1 MSNKQLRIN
10 TIVLL
15 CILVL
20 CSCAAAEETAT
31 VHGSLYNWYTLEPQ
45 EDVILEINTTPAQT
59 VVANNGIYAFT
70 LEPGSYL
77 IIARGYENGTL
88 TAYSEEEIT
97 IKKQGDYVID
107 ILLYPV
113 YEEDIEDLND
123 TELSNLTA
131 SVEEGTKIVEQTSDD
146 QDNYSYFL
154 ILIIPLLI
162 VAIYF
167 YRHNREDYNQK
178 PVTTIPD
185 LSDVEQTPDVAPPDE
200 ISQEVQPEEENK
212 KEEELPADLK
222 EILAIIHKAG
232 GRITQ
237 KDLRQKLNCS
247 EAKASL
253 MIADLQRRGLID
265 KFKKGRG
272 NILVLKDENVP
283 DHQNL

>member
-1 MSNKQLRIN
+1 MLGY
-10 TIVLL
+10 
-15 CILVL
+15 
-20 CSCAAAEETAT
+20 CAAAEETAT

-59 VVANNGIYAFT
+59 IVASNGIYAFT

-77 IIARGYENGTL
+77 IKARGYENGKL
-88 TAYSEEEIT
+88 TSYSEEEIT

-107 ILLYPV
+107 ILLYPA
-113 YEEDIEDLND
+113 YEEDIEDFND
-123 TELSNLTA
+123 TELNNLTT
-131 SVEEGTKIVEQTSDD
+131 SVEEDTRIVEETSDD
-146 QDNYSYFL
+146 RDNSYYLL

-167 YRHNREDYNQK
+167 YRHNKEKNVK
-178 PVTTIPD
+178 NSVTSSPD
-185 LSDVEQTPDVAPPDE
+185 ISEIEQAHELEKAGEKSHTSRPKEAE
-200 ISQEVQPEEENK
+200 T

-222 EILAIIHKAG
+222 EILAIIQKAG

-247 EAKASL
+247 EAKTSL

-272 NILVLKDENVP
+272 NILVLKD
-283 DHQNL
+283 

>member
-1 MSNKQLRIN
+1 MSSKQLRIA

-15 CILVL
+15 CILIL
-20 CSCAAAEETAT
+20 SSCAAAEETAT

-77 IIARGYENGTL
+77 IEARGYENSTL

-123 TELSNLTA
+123 TELNNLTA
-131 SVEEGTKIVEQTSDD
+131 SVEEGTKIVEETSDD

-167 YRHNREDYNQK
+167 YRRKREENGK
-178 PVTTIPD
+178 NSVTTIPD
-185 LSDVEQTPDVAPPDE
+185 LSDAEQTPEVAPSGE
-200 ISQEVQPEEENK
+200 IPHEVKPEEEDKN
-212 KEEELPADLK
+212 EEELPADLK
-222 EILAIIHKAG
+222 EILAIIQKAG

-272 NILVLKDENVP
+272 NILVLKN
-283 DHQNL
+283 

>member
-1 MSNKQLRIN
+1 MSNKQLRIA

-15 CILVL
+15 CTLMFAN
-20 CSCAAAEETAT
+20 CTAAEDTAT

-59 VVANNGIYAFT
+59 IVASNGIYAFN

-77 IIARGYENGTL
+77 IEARGYENGTL
-88 TAYSEEEIT
+88 TSYSEEEIT
-97 IKKQGDYVID
+97 IKRQGDYVID
-107 ILLYPV
+107 ILLYPA
-113 YEEDIEDLND
+113 YEEDIDDIND
-123 TELSNLTA
+123 TELNNLTA
-131 SVEEGTKIVEQTSDD
+131 SVEEGTKIVEEKSDD
-146 QDNYSYFL
+146 KDNYSYLL

-185 LSDVEQTPDVAPPDE
+185 LSDVEQAPDVAPPDE
-200 ISQEVQPEEENK
+200 MPHEVKPEEADK

-222 EILAIIHKAG
+222 EILTIIKKAG

-272 NILVLKDENVP
+272 NILVLKD
-283 DHQNL
+283 

>member
-1 MSNKQLRIN
+1 M
-10 TIVLL
+10 
-15 CILVL
+15 

-59 VVANNGIYAFT
+59 VVASNGIYAFN

-77 IIARGYENGTL
+77 IEARGYENGTL
-88 TAYSEEEIT
+88 TAYSEEEII

-146 QDNYSYFL
+146 KDNYSYFL

-167 YRHNREDYNQK
+167 YRHKREDYNQK

-185 LSDVEQTPDVAPPDE
+185 MPKVEHTPEMAPSGE
-200 ISQEVQPEEENK
+200 ISQEVQPEEGK

-222 EILAIIHKAG
+222 EILTIVKKAG

-247 EAKASL
+247 EAKTSL

-272 NILVLKDENVP
+272 NILVLKD
-283 DHQNL
+283 

>member
-1 MSNKQLRIN
+1 VSNKQLRIA

-15 CILVL
+15 CTLMFAN
-20 CSCAAAEETAT
+20 CTAAEDTAT

-59 VVANNGIYAFT
+59 VVASNGIYAFT

-146 QDNYSYFL
+146 NSNSYYLL

-167 YRHNREDYNQK
+167 YRQK
-178 PVTTIPD
+178 KEENGKNSVTSSSGISEIEQIQE
-185 LSDVEQTPDVAPPDE
+185 LEQTGGKSHTARPEDE
-200 ISQEVQPEEENK
+200 DK

-222 EILAIIHKAG
+222 EILTILQKAG

-237 KDLRQKLNCS
+237 KDLRQRLNCS

-253 MIADLQRRGLID
+253 MVADLQRRGYID

-272 NILVLKDENVP
+272 NILVLKG
-283 DHQNL
+283 

>member
-1 MSNKQLRIN
+1 MSNKQLRI
-10 TIVLL
+10 TPIVLL

-20 CSCAAAEETAT
+20 STCVAAEETAT

-45 EDVILEINTTPAQT
+45 EDVILKINTTPAQT
-59 VVANNGIYAFT
+59 IVASNGIYAFN

-77 IIARGYENGTL
+77 IEARGYENGTL
-88 TAYSEEEIT
+88 TAYSEEEFT
-97 IKKQGDYVID
+97 IKRQGDYVID
-107 ILLYPV
+107 ILLYPA
-113 YEEDIEDLND
+113 YEEDIDNLND
-123 TELSNLTA
+123 TELNNLTA
-131 SVEEGTKIVEQTSDD
+131 SVEEGTKIVEETSDD
-146 QDNYSYFL
+146 KNNYSYL
-154 ILIIPLLI
+154 LLLIIPLLI

-167 YRHNREDYNQK
+167 YRRNKEENGK
-178 PVTTIPD
+178 NSVTSNPD
-185 LSDVEQTPDVAPPDE
+185 ISDIEQTQKSEQTDE
-200 ISQEVQPEEENK
+200 KSYISWPEEEDK

-222 EILAIIHKAG
+222 EILTIIKKSG

-272 NILVLKDENVP
+272 NILILKD
-283 DHQNL
+283 

>member
-1 MSNKQLRIN
+1 MSNKQLRIT

-20 CSCAAAEETAT
+20 NSCAAAEETVT

-59 VVANNGIYAFT
+59 VVANNGIYAFS

-77 IIARGYENGTL
+77 IEARGYENGTL
-88 TAYSEEEIT
+88 TSYSEEEIT

-113 YEEDIEDLND
+113 YEEDIDDLND
-123 TELSNLTA
+123 TELNNLTE
-131 SVEEGTKIVEQTSDD
+131 SVEEGTKIVEETSDD
-146 QDNYSYFL
+146 KDNSSYLL

-167 YRHNREDYNQK
+167 YRHNRENYNQK
-178 PVTTIPD
+178 PVTAMPD
-185 LSDVEQTPDVAPPDE
+185 MPDAEQAPDVAPPDE
-200 ISQEVQPEEENK
+200 MPHGVKPEEEDK

-222 EILAIIHKAG
+222 EILTIIKKAG

-237 KDLRQKLNCS
+237 KDLRQNLNCS

-272 NILVLKDENVP
+272 NILVLKD
-283 DHQNL
+283 

>member
-1 MSNKQLRIN
+1 M
-10 TIVLL
+10 
-15 CILVL
+15 
-20 CSCAAAEETAT
+20 CSCAAGEETAT

-59 VVANNGIYAFT
+59 IVASNGIYAFN

-77 IIARGYENGTL
+77 IEARGYENGTL
-88 TAYSEEEIT
+88 TSYSEEEIT
-97 IKKQGDYVID
+97 IKRQGDYVID
-107 ILLYPV
+107 ILLYPA
-113 YEEDIEDLND
+113 YEEDIDDIND
-123 TELSNLTA
+123 TELNNLTA
-131 SVEEGTKIVEQTSDD
+131 SVEEGTKIVEEKSDD
-146 QDNYSYFL
+146 KDNYSYLL

-185 LSDVEQTPDVAPPDE
+185 LSDVEQAPDVAPPDE
-200 ISQEVQPEEENK
+200 MPHEVKPEEADK

-222 EILAIIHKAG
+222 EILTIIKKAG

-247 EAKASL
+247 EGKASL

-272 NILVLKDENVP
+272 NILVLKD
-283 DHQNL
+283 

>member
-59 VVANNGIYAFT
+59 VVASNGIYAFN

-77 IIARGYENGTL
+77 IEARGYENGTL
-88 TAYSEEEIT
+88 TAYSEEEII

-146 QDNYSYFL
+146 KDNYSYFL

-167 YRHNREDYNQK
+167 YRHKREDYNQK

-185 LSDVEQTPDVAPPDE
+185 MPKVEHTPEMAPSGE
-200 ISQEVQPEEENK
+200 ISQEVQPEEGK

-222 EILAIIHKAG
+222 EILTIVKKAG

-247 EAKASL
+247 EAKTSL

-272 NILVLKDENVP
+272 NILVLKD
-283 DHQNL
+283 